1 MCLVANKNA
10 EHIKLLEEELHNKIS
25 QIEKENTKNFEKLK
39 SEQVLNVSNL
49 SLRLTSE
56 LGNVET

>member
-1 MCLVANKNA
+1 MAKENA
-10 EHIKLLEEELHNKIS
+10 EHIKLLEDEFNKKIT
-25 QIEKENTKNFEKLK
+25 QIEKENTKNLEKLK

>member
-1 MCLVANKNA
+1 VANKNA
-10 EHIKLLEEELHNKIS
+10 EHIKLLEDELNNKIT
-25 QIEKENTKNFEKLK
+25 QMEKENTKNFEKLK

>member
-1 MCLVANKNA
+1 VAKENA
-10 EHIKLLEEELHNKIS
+10 EHIKLLEDEFNKKIT
-25 QIEKENTKNFEKLK
+25 QIEKENTKNLEKLK